1 MVSFLEFELS
11 FLNFFLTFPISI
23 EYTLYRTR
31 KNLHIWKKIN
41 IINQIGF
48 WKTLLYWTFLKK
60 HCTKLYFS
68 IIFLCQ
74 NEFSFLVSS
83 FTIFQIPIHAKY
95 FERILISTKKDE
107 KCDND
112 FFLKVKMV
120 GVGHWWLTCISKI
133 KCHFQKF
140 VPFVPLYYQAEN
152 SKLAREF

>member
-1 MVSFLEFELS
+1 M
-11 FLNFFLTFPISI
+11 
-23 EYTLYRTR
+23 
-31 KNLHIWKKIN
+31 K
-41 IINQIGF
+41 
-48 WKTLLYWTFLKK
+48 
-60 HCTKLYFS
+60 
-68 IIFLCQ
+68 
-74 NEFSFLVSS
+74 
-83 FTIFQIPIHAKY
+83 
-95 FERILISTKKDE
+95 